1 MNCQGDCIKC
11 CMQQQAYCGAQLG
24 LNNQNRLI
32 NIENLLSDL
41 KNLLTKPKEEA
52 QQDAGAENSASE

>member
-52 QQDAGAENSASE
+52 Q